1 MTNTTLTQET
11 TTQNSTT
18 NTTNLKA
25 PFRADHVGSY
35 LRPQELVE
43 ARTKF
48 AAGEISKEQLKEVED
63 KTITELIAK
72 QKEAGLKGVTD
83 GEFRR
88 AYWHLDFFWG
98 LNGVEHT
105 QASIGYQFHDEITKP
120 DSASLSGKITGDNHP
135 FIEHFKFVNELAGE
149 HLPRQTIPAPA
160 QFYLELLREEASI
173 KQTFSI
179 YSSKEELFAD
189 IVKAYKQVINDLY
202 EAGCRN
208 LQLDDCTW
216 GLLVDDKILGYIAEG
231 AGRPLQELREE
242 LTEEFLSL
250 NNKVLEGLPQDLTV
264 NTHICR
270 GNFHSTWGCQGGYDL
285 IAPALFG
292 KENVNAYYL
301 EFDTERAGGFEPLEH
316 VTPGKKVVL
325 GLVTSKFADL
335 ENKET
340 VINRIKEASKYVPL
354 ENLYLS
360 TQCGF
365 ASTEEGNILT
375 EEDQWNKIRLI
386 QEIAKEVWGE

>member
-11 TTQNSTT
+11 A
-18 NTTNLKA
+18 NTTNLTA

-43 ARTKF
+43 ARAKF
-48 AAGEISKEQLKEVED
+48 VAGEITKEQLKEIED
-63 KTITELIAK
+63 KTITELITK
-72 QKEAGLKGVTD
+72 QKEVGLKGVTD

-120 DSASLSGKITGDNHP
+120 DSANLSGKITGDNHP
-135 FIEHFKFVNELAGE
+135 FVEHFKFVYELAGE
-149 HLPRQTIPAPA
+149 HLPRQTIPSPA

-173 KQTFSI
+173 VQTFSI
-179 YSSKEELFAD
+179 YPSKEELFAD

-231 AGRPLQELREE
+231 AGRPLQELRKE

>member
-1 MTNTTLTQET
+1 M
-11 TTQNSTT
+11 
-18 NTTNLKA
+18 
-25 PFRADHVGSY
+25 
-35 LRPQELVE
+35 
-43 ARTKF
+43 
-48 AAGEISKEQLKEVED
+48 
-63 KTITELIAK
+63 
-72 QKEAGLKGVTD
+72 
-83 GEFRR
+83 
-88 AYWHLDFFWG
+88 
-98 LNGVEHT
+98 
-105 QASIGYQFHDEITKP
+105 
-120 DSASLSGKITGDNHP
+120 
-135 FIEHFKFVNELAGE
+135 
-149 HLPRQTIPAPA
+149 
-160 QFYLELLREEASI
+160 
-173 KQTFSI
+173 
-179 YSSKEELFAD
+179 
-189 IVKAYKQVINDLY
+189 
-202 EAGCRN
+202 
-208 LQLDDCTW
+208 
-216 GLLVDDKILGYIAEG
+216 
-231 AGRPLQELREE
+231 
-242 LTEEFLSL
+242 
-250 NNKVLEGLPQDLTV
+250 TV

-340 VINRIKEASKYVPL
+340 VINRIKEASKYVTL